1 MKKNSQGWYTFANGT
16 CTWFFGLS
24 AQELKAEIRKH
35 GKLVSFEAT
44 K

>member
-1 MKKNSQGWYTFANGT
+1 MKENSQGWETVADGT
-16 CTWFFGLS
+16 CTWVLGLS
-24 AQELKAEIRKH
+24 AQERKVEIRKH